1 MYSTKFTPLLS
12 EGGYNLLE
20 IFAKVKDNAPIQTL
34 LTGVSDMIP
43 VISFVGSSNS
53 GKTTLVEQVIK
64 ILSDKGI
71 RISLIKHDAHGF
83 EIDHEG
89 KDTWRHKKAGAVR
102 VLISSPAKYAMIA
115 DGEADLG
122 DMLYMAGDGDIDLI
136 VIEGYKSSSLPKIE
150 VFREANG
157 KKPVCTGHESLLA
170 VATDTPESEQLKS
183 APMLLDINDPQ
194 AVVRFIEERILCEEK
209 PFPFVSLVADGKKI
223 DLNRFASF
231 SLANTLKGYLKSL
244 KGAEDAVE
252 FEIKISMKK

>member
-1 MYSTKFTPLLS
+1 
-12 EGGYNLLE
+12 
-20 IFAKVKDNAPIQTL
+20 
-34 LTGVSDMIP
+34 MIP

-53 GKTTLVEQVIK
+53 GKTTLVEQVIR
-64 ILSDKGI
+64 ILTEKGL
-71 RISLIKHDAHGF
+71 RVSLIKHDAHGF

-89 KDTWRHKKAGAVR
+89 KDTWRHKQAGAVR
-102 VLISSPAKYAMIA
+102 VLISSPAKYAMIS

-150 VFREANG
+150 VFRESNG
-157 KKPVCTGHESLLA
+157 KTPVCIGHESLLA
-170 VATDTPESEQLKS
+170 VATDTPESGQIKD

-194 AVVRFIEERILCEEK
+194 AVVSFIEERILCEEK
-209 PFPFVSLVADGKKI
+209 PTPFVSLVADGQKI

-244 KGAEDAVE
+244 KGTEDAME
-252 FEIKISMKK
+252 FEIKVDLRK